1 MTSFLNVSLPVLMQ
15 VNRAEGGTL
24 LPWPNGSLLS
34 GKLMPLEEGAGA
46 LLVLGNYRVR
56 VEVPPNIPMGK
67 VWLELLQREKPGQF
81 RLLTERQALEFI
93 TELLQKHQ
101 GKAVSHQSHKADV
114 DSQKNEWAKFPFA
127 SAPFYAEPHGER
139 LMLLD
144 DDQSPQGFVQ
154 KNETQE
160 GFMLHGRLDLPQ
172 LGAVFFQ
179 LQGGQGK
186 PWKVSVFHRG
196 EEGDLRLN
204 AQFESWLEAQ
214 REVFPTLEGSLQQN
228 IPAHLMSQTLL
239 REG

>member
-15 VNRAEGGTL
+15 VSRAEGGTL

-34 GKLMPLEEGAGA
+34 GKLMPLEDAAGA

-81 RLLTERQALEFI
+81 RLLTEKQALEFI
-93 TELLQKHQ
+93 TDLIQKHQ
-101 GKAVSHQSHKADV
+101 GKAVSLQGKKSDV
-114 DSQKNEWAKFPFA
+114 DLQKNEWAKFPFS

-144 DDQSPQGFVQ
+144 DQHSPQGFVQ
-154 KNETQE
+154 KNKTEE

-172 LGAVFFQ
+172 LGTVVFQ
-179 LQGGQGK
+179 LQGGQDK
-186 PWKVSVFHRG
+186 TWKVSVYHYDK
-196 EEGDLRLN
+196 EGGL
-204 AQFESWLEAQ
+204 AMSSQFESWLEGQ
-214 REVFPTLEGSLQQN
+214 REVFPTLEGSLQQD
-228 IPAHLMSQTLL
+228 IPEHLMTHTL

>member
-1 MTSFLNVSLPVLMQ
+1 MTSFLNASLPVLMQ
-15 VNRAEGGTL
+15 VSRAEGGTL

-34 GKLMPLEEGAGA
+34 GKLMPLEDAAGA

-81 RLLTERQALEFI
+81 RLMTEKQALEFI
-93 TELLQKHQ
+93 TDLIQKHQ
-101 GKAVSHQSHKADV
+101 GKAVSQQGNKADV
-114 DSQKNEWAKFPFA
+114 ELQKNEWAKFPF
-127 SAPFYAEPHGER
+127 SSTPFYAEAHGER

-144 DDQSPQGFVQ
+144 DQHAPQGFVQ
-154 KNETQE
+154 KNETEE
-160 GFMLHGRLDLPQ
+160 GFILHGRLDLPQ

-179 LQGGQGK
+179 LEGGQGI

-204 AQFESWLEAQ
+204 SQFESWLEAQ
-214 REVFPTLEGSLQQN
+214 RKMFPTLAGSLQQN